1 MTKTELLK
9 VKRVFSKI
17 KNSTQGLE
25 EVVKKNLP
33 ESTKNIKMLDNIR
46 DNEDEISTQ
55 EIQ

>member
-25 EVVKKNLP
+25 EVVKKKLP